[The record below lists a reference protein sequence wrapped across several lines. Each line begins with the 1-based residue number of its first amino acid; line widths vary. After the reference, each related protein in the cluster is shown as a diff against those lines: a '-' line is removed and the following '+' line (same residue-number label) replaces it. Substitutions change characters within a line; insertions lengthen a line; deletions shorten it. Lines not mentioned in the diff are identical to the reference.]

1 MRPREFARRVAARHR
16 RRPSA
21 PARLALTLRRHQRRA
36 RPSSVRHAHVHH
48 WRVTVRQPL
57 QHRLATTVVHTAHHR
72 RTPSSARVRRAA
84 APVRP
89 PVSPAAPR
97 FAPAPVAA
105 RAAASGPGAAATTA
119 ITPVTAAAIAPVPR
133 VMRRAVTPAAA
144 GRVAVAAPAAVA
156 PAQMPAHAIPIHA
169 AAAPAPA
176 PSAAVVPLAEVE
188 RITDQVVAAIDR
200 RIAARRER
208 LGRV

>member
-1 MRPREFARRVAARHR
+1 
-16 RRPSA
+16 
-21 PARLALTLRRHQRRA
+21 
-36 RPSSVRHAHVHH
+36 
-48 WRVTVRQPL
+48 
-57 QHRLATTVVHTAHHR
+57 
-72 RTPSSARVRRAA
+72 
-84 APVRP
+84 
-89 PVSPAAPR
+89 
-97 FAPAPVAA
+97 
-105 RAAASGPGAAATTA
+105 
-119 ITPVTAAAIAPVPR
+119 
-133 VMRRAVTPAAA
+133 MRRAVTPAAA